1 MEGMDSGMSSN
12 ESDDDID
19 EDEDLGV
26 DMDGYPSDDD
36 IDGEIEDEDAEAVDP
51 EVEEAIAGEDDYQ
64 RIESELAQKQSERRL
79 AADIVDEVLDDEYPG
94 NDLEESDDIIK
105 ESLGDI
111 REQVAQGRLN
121 FNNIGKDS
129 SI

>member
-36 IDGEIEDEDAEAVDP
+36 IDGEIEDEDAEAVDQFGQYL
-51 EVEEAIAGEDDYQ
+51 VLSQ
-64 RIESELAQKQSERRL
+64 AQDTDSDRFLRRL
-79 AADIVDEVLDDEYPG
+79 RPPMLALCQ
-94 NDLEESDDIIK
+94 L
-105 ESLGDI
+105 
-111 REQVAQGRLN
+111 RE
-121 FNNIGKDS
+121 
-129 SI
+129 